1 MVEVLVAAVLAGIG
15 IVACMGAIG
24 KMQHGEALGRERE
37 ALINLAVEK
46 YDEVVAT
53 TDLSQANSLSG
64 DFSDRNDS
72 EHTWTATTAT
82 VNTTS
87 NTAVVNTASTAAATT
102 VDSLSITVKSSSDPT
117 QTYTV
122 TGLVYIPATT
132 STGAGT
138 GGATGT
144 GGAARPGA
152 TGAAPTPGGK
162 AG

>member
-1 MVEVLVAAVLAGIG
+1 MQYRNRGFTMVEVLAAAVLAGIG
-15 IVACMGAIG
+15 IVASMGAIG
-24 KMQHGEALGRERE
+24 KMQHAEAIGRERE

-72 EHTWTATTAT
+72 DHTWVASTAT

-87 NTAVVNTASTAAATT
+87 NTAVVNTATTAAATT
-102 VDSLSITVKSSSDPT
+102 VDSLSITVKSNSDPS

-122 TGLVYIPATT
+122 TGLVFIPAST
-132 STGAGT
+132 STGAGP
-138 GGATGT
+138 GT
-144 GGAARPGA
+144 AARP
-152 TGAAPTPGGK
+152 TGVTGG
-162 AG
+162 